1 MSYGRPVADGADIT
15 TGKLGALLLYDWGYS
30 CRVRAYHTG
39 NIGYLNATHI
49 RGAAPADR
57 RRAGE
62 LRNCRHRP
70 GEAQGQLAEAVRLD
84 LPGSERAL
92 SQAWA
97 NLRLKQTRQRQLLV
111 GGVPLGCLG
120 IASYAGGSGTRCD
133 RPPNGI
139 RNQAI

>member
-97 NLRLKQTRQRQLLV
+97 NLRLKPDATTTASCRGRAVGLLRRSKLRWRQRHALRST
-111 GGVPLGCLG
+111 
-120 IASYAGGSGTRCD
+120 AK
-133 RPPNGI
+133 
-139 RNQAI
+139 RNS